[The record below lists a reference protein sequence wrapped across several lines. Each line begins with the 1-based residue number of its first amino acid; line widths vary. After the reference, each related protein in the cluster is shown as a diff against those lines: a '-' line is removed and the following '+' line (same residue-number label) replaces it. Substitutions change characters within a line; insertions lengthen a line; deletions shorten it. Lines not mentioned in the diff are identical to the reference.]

1 MPRTITPRTKAPP
14 SAQTPAWP
22 AVADER
28 PSRATGLTVEIHAG
42 EEVTDLASW
51 VRLYVS
57 LVGSAEAAA
66 GAPGEAPPAREAE
79 RP

>member
-1 MPRTITPRTKAPP
+1 
-14 SAQTPAWP
+14 
-22 AVADER
+22 
-28 PSRATGLTVEIHAG
+28 
-42 EEVTDLASW
+42 

>member
-1 MPRTITPRTKAPP
+1 MPRTITSRTKAPP
-14 SAQTPAWP
+14 SALTPAWP

-28 PSRATGLTVEIHAG
+28 ASRSTGLTVEIHAG
-42 EEVTDLASW
+42 EEVTDLVSW

-57 LVGSAEAAA
+57 LVGSADAA
-66 GAPGEAPPAREAE
+66 GGAPPAREAE